1 MSRGTGRDAEER
13 GKAFFFFSKK
23 GHSKNLSE
31 LWDFAWK
38 PQSGAL
44 GVPFSSFVNLSYIL
58 SVFHGLLFK

>member
-1 MSRGTGRDAEER
+1 MQKKGE
-13 GKAFFFFSKK
+13 KPFFFFFKERPLK
-23 GHSKNLSE
+23 E
-31 LWDFAWK
+31 LVRTLGFAWK